1 MRPQAL
7 SRTAASAAAGASW
20 LLTPRAAWTRT
31 PAATP
36 STSSS
41 ITSTSTTTRRAQ
53 PNLIQPTSRAYHAY
67 THPAPPPP
75 FSPIETAIL
84 SAAYTHVP
92 THGFSRTS
100 LALGARS
107 AGYLD
112 ISTNLLPDGVF
123 SLIKYHLLSQRELLS
138 TTPLPPSPPLSSRVE
153 LLTFTRLLA
162 NAPVLPHLQSA
173 LAIMAQP
180 SYIPTSLAEL
190 AVLAD
195 EILYL
200 AGDVAVDPTWYTKR
214 ASLSAI
220 YAASELF
227 MTNDSST
234 GFRDTRAF
242 LGRRL
247 GEAEELGGAVRS
259 VGEWV
264 GFNAKAGVNVLRS
277 WGAPI

>member
-1 MRPQAL
+1 MRPPAL
-7 SRTAASAAAGASW
+7 SRAAAGASR
-20 LLTPRAAWTRT
+20 LLTPRAAWTR
-31 PAATP
+31 PAST
-36 STSSS
+36 TSSS
-41 ITSTSTTTRRAQ
+41 ITTLTTTRRAQ
-53 PNLIQPTSRAYHAY
+53 PNLQPTTASRARAYHAS
-67 THPAPPPP
+67 THPPPPPP
-75 FSPIETAIL
+75 FSPTETAIL

-92 THGFSRTS
+92 THGFSQTS

-123 SLIKYHLLSQRELLS
+123 SLIKYHLLTHRELLS
-138 TTPLPPSPPLSSRVE
+138 STPLPPTSTLSAKVE
-153 LLTFTRLLA
+153 HLTFTRLLA

-200 AGDVAVDPTWYTKR
+200 AGDVSVDPTWYTKR

-227 MTNDSST
+227 MTNDTSA

-242 LGRRL
+242 LARRL